1 MDVDPD
7 DPDNLDMP
15 FWVTAH
21 EMGHQ
26 WWPHQVSGGSVKG
39 ANFMSEGLSE
49 YSAVSLLA
57 RERGDKQLRKF
68 LKYELDQYLDGRAF
82 DSKEPPIISTEGNEQ
97 YIVYNK
103 AGHTLYAMSEIIG
116 IDRFN
121 RALGKFIDRYRYK
134 HDPYPNI
141 GQFISTLREETP
153 EDLQYL
159 ITDTFEKITLYENK
173 AKSAKAIEN
182 SDGTYNLHLEVE
194 AKKVYSDS
202 LGVQTTATLN
212 DWLEIGVIAEKI
224 IDGNKQEIPI
234 YVQKVLIT
242 DSLSTFDIKL
252 EEKPFKA
259 GIDPLYKFVDRDSKD
274 NLMKVS
280 FDLSENKI

>member
-1 MDVDPD
+1 
-7 DPDNLDMP
+7 
-15 FWVTAH
+15 
-21 EMGHQ
+21 
-26 WWPHQVSGGSVKG
+26 
-39 ANFMSEGLSE
+39 MSEGLSE

-274 NLMKVS
+274 NLMRVS